1 MFALIYSQS
10 IQNIGLPFIQNYLP
24 KDYGNHGK
32 IWEIKAAD
40 NGMVYMAAEN
50 GVLEFDGQNWN
61 RFRNYK
67 GYTRSLHIANASTIY
82 VGADMDFGVY
92 KKDKFQKFS
101 YTSLY
106 PYRKNNNGV
115 TEEFWGAY
123 QVKDKIVFISHQNLY
138 TLYRGK
144 VSKISAPVRF
154 TDSFLVN
161 GLLYLADD
169 RKGLL
174 QFDGKNLNL
183 ICSYPENSQLE
194 IAGVF
199 KIAKEL
205 RIVTKNHA
213 IFQVSEKKMTPAIS
227 EVNSILEKN
236 KVFSFTSIDDK
247 YLAFGTITD
256 GLYITDLNGKIV
268 QHINKNKGLPN
279 NTVLSLF
286 YQKNGKLWL
295 GLDYGIASVDISSS
309 ISYFYSVNGDF
320 GTGYTALINES
331 KLFLGSNQGLYY
343 TDWNNFR
350 NNQKNP
356 LFNLIKGSDGQVWTL
371 ETIEGNMYCGHDRG
385 LFLVKDNVFQKINDE
400 YGVSQ
405 IIPFRNNYVLTG
417 NYKGISIYKKEFGR
431 LRFVKN
437 MKYILG
443 AVSQIQIESNQTIWI
458 NIPNYGVIRTDLDV
472 NLNPVNR
479 KIFLD
484 SEFEG
489 NSPQIYKNDGEI
501 MIVTA
506 THAYK
511 YISADKKFRLMN
523 DKIGAAVIKE
533 VLPGFYFPKKISP
546 EYNFYPVY
554 NGFALEKTPN
564 QKVNFLAD
572 LVFRKA
578 KAFNNHNETAIHHQQ
593 SISYKYNNFH
603 FSFIAPNE
611 EGVEYQYYL
620 KGFSDKWSPWS
631 TKNDVNF
638 LNLKEGDYTL
648 HIKARKENFFSETKK
663 INFTVKAPWYRTIY
677 SYVLYGL
684 IIIASFYFLRKHHQN
699 RLKKQAFDFLQKQR
713 ESLREQS
720 EKHRE
725 EILIA
730 KQKQMETE
738 QQNLREE
745 IRRKTIELATK
756 AKDDE
761 DKNRILSIIN
771 CKIKEIE
778 DTPNISKIRLG
789 EIRRMLSQYLHTED
803 HTFEIQ
809 MDELHQE
816 FFKSMKVRFPNLSI
830 YELRLCAY
838 LRIGLNS
845 KEMADIFQVLPSSI
859 NVSRSRL
866 RKKLGLKPED
876 DLYNFLNGF

>member
-1 MFALIYSQS
+1 M
-10 IQNIGLPFIQNYLP
+10 PFIQNYLP

-32 IWEIKAAD
+32 IWEINAAD
-40 NGMVYMAAEN
+40 NGLVYMASEN
-50 GVLEFDGQNWN
+50 GVLEFDGQNWK

-67 GYTRSLHIANASTIY
+67 GYTRSLHIANDSIIY

-106 PYRKNNNGV
+106 PYRKNTNGI
-115 TEEFWGAY
+115 TEEFWGTY
-123 QVKDKIVFISHQNLY
+123 QIKNEIVFISHQNLY
-138 TLYRGK
+138 ILYQDK
-144 VSKISAPVRF
+144 ISKIPAPVRF
-154 TDSFLVN
+154 TDSFFVN

-169 RKGLL
+169 RKGLFL
-174 QFDGKNLNL
+174 FDGKKLDL
-183 ICSYPENSQLE
+183 ICSYPENTQLE

-199 KIAKEL
+199 KHENRL
-205 RIVTKNHA
+205 RIITKNHG
-213 IFQVSEKKMTPAIS
+213 IFKISEKKIIPIPS
-227 EVNSILEKN
+227 EVNSFLEKN
-236 KVFSFTSIDDK
+236 KVFSFALIADK
-247 YLAFGTITD
+247 YLAFGTVTD

-279 NTVLSLF
+279 NTILSLF

-295 GLDYGIASVDISSS
+295 GLDYGIASIDISSS

-320 GTGYTALINES
+320 GTGYTALINGNTF
-331 KLFLGSNQGLYY
+331 FLGSNQGLYSA
-343 TDWNNFR
+343 DGNNFG
-350 NNQKNP
+350 NNQKNLP
-356 LFNLIKGSDGQVWTL
+356 FNLIKGSDGQVWSL
-371 ETIEGNMYCGHDRG
+371 EKIDGNMYCGHDKG
-385 LFLVKDNVFQKINDE
+385 LFLVKDNVLQKINDE

-405 IIPFRNNYVLTG
+405 IVSFRNNYVLTG
-417 NYKGISIYKKEFGR
+417 NYKGISIYKKENGR

-443 AVSQIQIESNQTIWI
+443 AISQIQIENDQTIWI
-458 NIPNYGVIRTDLDV
+458 NIPNYGIIRTNLDQHF
-472 NLNPVNR
+472 NPINR

-489 NSPQIYKNDGEI
+489 NFPKIFKNKGEI
-501 MIVTA
+501 QIVTA
-506 THAYK
+506 THAYQYNVVK
-511 YISADKKFRLMN
+511 KKFELTE
-523 DKIGAAVIKE
+523 DKINRAVIKE
-533 VLPGFYFPKKISP
+533 ELPGFYFPKKISS

-554 NGFALEKTPN
+554 NGFAIEKRQY
-564 QKVNFLAD
+564 QKVNFVAD

-578 KAFNNHNETAIHHQQ
+578 QAFNNHHETAIHQQQ
-593 SISYKYNNFH
+593 SIGYKYNNFR
-603 FSFIAPNE
+603 FSFIIPNE
-611 EGVEYQYYL
+611 EEVEYQYYL
-620 KGFSDKWSPWS
+620 QGFSEEWSSWN
-631 TKNDVNF
+631 TKNEADF
-638 LNLKEGDYTL
+638 LDLKEGDYTL
-648 HIKARKENFFSETKK
+648 QVKARKGNVVSAVKRFD
-663 INFTVKAPWYRTIY
+663 FTVKPPWYRTLY
-677 SYVLYGL
+677 SYILYGL
-684 IIIASFYFLRKHHQN
+684 LLITAFYFLRKHHQN
-699 RLKKQAFDFLQKQR
+699 KLKKQAYDFLKKQR
-713 ESLREQS
+713 ESLRQQA

-730 KQKQMETE
+730 KQKQMDKE
-738 QQNLREE
+738 QQNLKEE
-745 IRRKTIELATK
+745 VRRKTIELATK

-761 DKNRILSIIN
+761 DKNRILSTIN
-771 CKIKEIE
+771 SKIKEIE

-789 EIRRMLSQYLHTED
+789 EIRRMLNQYLHTED